1 MQARRLVRGLLTAAC
16 LAAVGRTPLAAQS
29 LSCGS
34 GDAEVASLRFEGNTA
49 FSSATLADGI
59 VTTPS
64 TWARRTFRFLGTR
77 RCLDRR
83 EFALDVV
90 RLLVWYRNHGY
101 TAATVDTVVTPVD
114 AHRLAIR
121 FSIREGA
128 PMIVDALTI
137 TGLDGVA
144 DSARL
149 TRGLA
154 TVLGRPFDKY
164 ANEAT
169 RDTLTTRLHDTGYPD
184 AEVFVGYD
192 TRVAD
197 RRATVSFSVATGRRY
212 RIGAVTATVTPQPG
226 SPRAT
231 ITPRSVLGAA
241 SLASGALYAEK
252 ELARVKRTLY
262 QTEAFAHVDVVA
274 DSTLAP
280 GDSTIAVRLD
290 VTEGLMRAARLGG
303 GWGSLDCIR
312 ATGDLTQQNFLGGI
326 RRLNLR
332 AQVSKIGVG
341 KPLSGLEALCP
352 QAKNDTYSKDL
363 NYSVGATLTQP
374 PLYRD
379 FTPSLALYSERRSE
393 YNAFLRTTPVG
404 GSLALSRARGGLSQ
418 SVSYTAEYGRTEAQP
433 ALLCAVFNACVEAD
447 RESYGRLQ
455 RLGVAS
461 VSVARDASDDPANPT
476 SGSVLRLEYR
486 TAGSYTAS
494 DPRLRFNKL
503 LADGSVYWSATPSV
517 ILAARARFGA
527 VVGGSLSFSNA
538 ALFVPPQERLFA
550 GGPSTVRGFPQN
562 ELGPAAYIP
571 TTFDTVRA
579 NGARGGDP
587 ANPADTVYYRAR
599 ADSGG
604 RRVVPTGGNAL
615 VVLMLEARIRSPLLS
630 DLLQFATFADVGE
643 VWNRGSNGANLG
655 FKSLQWTPGIGVRVR
670 TLIGY
675 VRLDWAYNPNQ
686 RPAGAAY
693 FDTALSAGG
702 ALFCVSP
709 GNTLRVTTVAG
720 VPQQAAGSCPATY
733 QPARE
738 AGFLRRTNLSFA
750 IGQAF

>member
-1 MQARRLVRGLLTAAC
+1 VPVRRRVRGLLTAAC
-16 LAAVGRTPLAAQS
+16 FAAVSGAPLAAQS

-34 GDAEVASLRFEGNTA
+34 GDDEVAALAFVGNTA

-59 VTTPS
+59 ITTPS
-64 TWARRTFRFLGTR
+64 TWARRTFRIIGTR

-101 TAATVDTVVTPVD
+101 IAATVDTVVTPV
-114 AHRLAIR
+114 APHRLAIR
-121 FSIREGA
+121 FVIREGA
-128 PMIVDALTI
+128 PMVVDSLTI
-137 TGLDGVA
+137 AGLDAVPEAARITRGVA
-144 DSARL
+144 
-149 TRGLA
+149 
-154 TVLGRPFDKY
+154 TVVGHPFDKY
-164 ANEAT
+164 ANEQT
-169 RDTLTTRLHDTGYPD
+169 RDTLTARLRDGGYPD

-197 RRATVSFSVATGRRY
+197 RRASVAFTVVPGRRF
-212 RIGAVTATVTPQPG
+212 RIGAVTATVAPQPG
-226 SPRAT
+226 ATRTT

-241 SLASGALYAEK
+241 SLASGALYAER

-274 DSTLAP
+274 DSAP
-280 GDSTIAVRLD
+280 AVGDSTIAVRLD

-312 ATGDLTQQNFLGGI
+312 TTGDLTQQNFLGGI
-326 RRLNLR
+326 RRLSLR

-341 KPLSGLEALCP
+341 RPLNGLEALCP

-374 PLYRD
+374 PLFRD

-404 GSLALSRARGGLSQ
+404 GSVALSRARGGLSQ
-418 SVSYTAEYGRTEAQP
+418 NVSFTAEYGRTEAQP

-461 VSVARDASDDPANPT
+461 VSIARDASDDPTNPT

-486 TAGSYTAS
+486 TAGAYTGS

-503 LADGSVYWSATPSV
+503 LADGSVYWSASPSL

-571 TTFDTVRA
+571 SAYDTVRA
-579 NGARGGDP
+579 DGRRGGDP

-615 VVLMLEARIRSPLLS
+615 VVLMLEARMRSPLFSELV
-630 DLLQFATFADVGE
+630 QFATFADVGE
-643 VWNRGSNGANLG
+643 VWTRGNSGASLG
-655 FKSLQWTPGIGVRVR
+655 VKSLQWTPGIGVRVR

-686 RPAGAAY
+686 RPPGGAY
-693 FDTALSAGG
+693 FDTPLSAGG

-709 GNTLRVTTVAG
+709 GNTLRVTTVG
-720 VPQQAAGSCPATY
+720 GIPRQAVGTCPATY

-738 AGFLRRTNLSFA
+738 TGFLRRTNLSFA